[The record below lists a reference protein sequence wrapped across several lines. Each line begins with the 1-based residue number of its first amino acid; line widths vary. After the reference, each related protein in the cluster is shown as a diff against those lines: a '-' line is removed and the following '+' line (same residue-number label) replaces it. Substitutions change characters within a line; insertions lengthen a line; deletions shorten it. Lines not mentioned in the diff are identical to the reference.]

1 MKYFKTYQLFVTLL
15 LLGLFLGG
23 CSPTIQTGY
32 LRDYD
37 KLHEGKYLQNY
48 WSNTT
53 LIGKKK
59 YSKIQVER
67 IAIDRISNQEGVT
80 AKDSKEWLRDGL
92 IKAARASGTPI
103 VFESRPDGAQAR
115 MEISITQ
122 MTPGSAAGR
131 IFAGELG
138 MGHASVQVEGLIV
151 DMKSREEVVAFSDR
165 RFSSAAIGFRDFSGD
180 AGPTL
185 VREMLEQIAA
195 DIMQELKGSFGY

>member
-59 YSKIQVER
+59 YSTIQVER
-67 IAIDRISNQEGVT
+67 IVIDKISNQKGVT

-103 VFESRPDGAQAR
+103 VFESRPDRAQAR
-115 MEISITQ
+115 KKEKGVKSFVVCWRFK
-122 MTPGSAAGR
+122 SSRGR
-131 IFAGELG
+131 
-138 MGHASVQVEGLIV
+138 EGLVLRVGKRI
-151 DMKSREEVVAFSDR
+151 RPFTLYGPFDR
-165 RFSSAAIGFRDFSGD
+165 QLVGQQR
-180 AGPTL
+180 TL
-185 VREMLEQIAA
+185 PLHA
-195 DIMQELKGSFGY
+195 